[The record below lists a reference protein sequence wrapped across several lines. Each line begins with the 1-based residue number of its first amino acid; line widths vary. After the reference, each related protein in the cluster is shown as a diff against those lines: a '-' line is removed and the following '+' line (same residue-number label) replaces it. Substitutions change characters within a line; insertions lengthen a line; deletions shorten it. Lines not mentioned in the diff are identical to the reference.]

1 MRSRG
6 GSNRCREH
14 DPDGEGP
21 SAPAREEIA
30 GSLRAVPAVGA
41 LTVGQSSDRLTDF
54 SIHFDPPSSIHL
66 ERTPRGAI
74 RTVAEMRVEQGS
86 RDFKPGEFPGP
97 GEMVGGFR
105 LVSELGRGAFAR
117 VFLAEQPDLADRPVA
132 LKVSQPLG
140 DEPQALARLQHTH
153 IVPIYSVQDDPA
165 TGLRLLCMPYLG
177 GANLAQVLET
187 ADTRL
192 PTQATGRSLVEA
204 LDLVGG
210 PPPSLEGGLS
220 RPPGS
225 LRRAAHGRFGR
236 AATRG
241 AGSPTLAR
249 SLLGRR
255 LARLPWLGRIVG
267 DLVGPDSPPLE
278 PGQPARQF
286 LRDHTYV
293 QAAVWIAARLAE
305 ALEHAHSR
313 GILHRDLKPSNILIA
328 ADGTPMLLDFNLAAD
343 VVKPGSNDEEREL
356 VGGTLPYMAPEHLE
370 VFASQGDARSEDVDE
385 RSDLYALGLILF
397 EMVAGHHPFADPPEG
412 LPLVETVRGMIVDR
426 RAGTASVR
434 TSNSRVP
441 RDLDAILRKCLDPEP
456 DRRHADAG
464 ELAEDLRRFL
474 DDRPLKFTPEPIS
487 AERLTKWVRRHPEVG
502 SVSTVGGLAAALI
515 LGLGVLTWSIAD
527 HLEVASAK
535 TRLADFRKAF
545 NECQIALNTT
555 SIPFVRADLEPAID
569 RADQVL
575 AAYGV
580 NEPRDWTRGTLV
592 RRLPKTE
599 ARALREEMAE
609 LILLRTRARVLLAGH
624 GSDADR
630 RTVLNEAIGW
640 LNRAEQFDPHPPSAL
655 FDERARYH
663 AALGQTKAAS
673 RDQTR
678 SARITPK
685 TARDFDLIGT
695 TLLALGRPDAAA
707 APLARAVALDGR
719 RFWSWFA
726 LGLCHHD
733 QGRYTEAAADF
744 SVCTA
749 LAPEFAWPHLNR
761 GLALAAA
768 NRQVEALAC
777 YDRALA
783 LAPEFVEALVN
794 RALTCLELNDPAR
807 AITDLDRAEGLG
819 LRRPSVLAAR
829 AEALARLGRHSEAE
843 HDFTRALRTR
853 PDDPI
858 VLVARGFFRLKTDPA
873 AASADFRRVLSL
885 DPGNARAQLGLAH
898 YLRPTDLKAALVR
911 VDLALKADSDLTE
924 ALQLRALVRA
934 RLGDPS
940 AEADADHLARIPTA
954 HNLYNAACALTV
966 LSSTTRDP
974 RPLPRALLML
984 RRALDLGFPASSL
997 DSDPDLAPLRA
1008 RPEWPE
1014 LRR

>member
-6 GSNRCREH
+6 GSDGWWEH
-14 DPDGEGP
+14 DPDGASPSDPAPGP
-21 SAPAREEIA
+21 VEESSKI
-30 GSLRAVPAVGA
+30 LPTVGA
-41 LTVGQSSDRLTDF
+41 LTVGWPRDRPADF
-54 SIHFDPPSSIHL
+54 SIHFDPPSSIQAD
-66 ERTPRGAI
+66 RTPRGAT
-74 RTVAEMRVEQGS
+74 RAVAETRVEWTSPGS
-86 RDFKPGEFPGP
+86 KPGEFPAL
-97 GEMVGGFR
+97 GEVVGGFR

-117 VFLAEQPDLADRPVA
+117 VFLAEQPALADRPVA

-153 IVPIYSVQDDPA
+153 IVPIYSVHDDPA

-210 PPPSLEGGLS
+210 PPLSLDAGLS
-220 RPPGS
+220 RLPGS
-225 LRRAAHGRFGR
+225 LERAASGRFGH
-236 AATRG
+236 AITRG
-241 AGSPTLAR
+241 VGSPTLVR

-255 LARLPWLGRIVG
+255 LARLPWWGRIVD
-267 DLVGPDSPPLE
+267 DLDDPESPPPE

-286 LRDHTYV
+286 LHAHTYV

-313 GILHRDLKPSNILIA
+313 GILHRDLKPSNVLIA

-343 VVKPGSNDEEREL
+343 VVKPGADDDQEL

-370 VFASQGDARSEDVDE
+370 AFASQGDSQSEDVDE

-397 EMVAGHHPFADPPEG
+397 EMVAGHHPFADPPEA
-412 LPLVETVRGMIVDR
+412 LPLIETVRRMIADR
-426 RAGTASVR
+426 RAGAASAR
-434 TSNSRVP
+434 ISNPRVP
-441 RDLDAILRKCLDPEP
+441 RDLDAILRKCLDPDP
-456 DRRHADAG
+456 DRRYADAG

-474 DDRPLKFTPEPIS
+474 DNRPLKFTPEPLS
-487 AERLTKWVRRHPEVG
+487 AERLAKWVRRHPEVG
-502 SVSTVGGLAAALI
+502 SVSTIGGLAATLI
-515 LGLGVLTWSIAD
+515 LGLGVLTWSVAD

-535 TRLADFRKAF
+535 THRADFRKAF
-545 NECQIALNTT
+545 DECQLALNTT
-555 SIPFVRADLEPAID
+555 SIPFGRADLEPAID
-569 RADQVL
+569 RADRVL
-575 AAYGV
+575 DDYNV
-580 NEPRDWTRGTLV
+580 NDPGDWTQGALV

-609 LILLRTRARVLLAGH
+609 LILLRTRAKVLLAERGP
-624 GSDADR
+624 DADR
-630 RTVLNEAIGW
+630 RAALNEAIGW
-640 LNRAEQFDPHPPSAL
+640 LTLAERFDPHPPSAL
-655 FDERARYH
+655 FEERARYH
-663 AALGQTKAAS
+663 AALGQEKEAG
-673 RDQTR
+673 RDQAQA
-678 SARITPK
+678 ARIRPK

-695 TLLALGRPDAAA
+695 ALLARGRADAASG
-707 APLARAVALDGR
+707 PLARAVALDGR

-726 LGLCHHD
+726 LGLCHYD
-733 QGRYTEAAADF
+733 QGRFTEAAADF

-777 YDRALA
+777 YDQALT

-794 RALTCLELNDPAR
+794 RALTCLELNNPAQ
-807 AITDLDRAEGLG
+807 AIADLDRAEGLG
-819 LRRPSVLAAR
+819 LRNPSVLAAR
-829 AEALARLGRHSEAE
+829 AEALARLGRRAEA
-843 HDFTRALRTR
+843 DDGFTRALRTR
-853 PDDPI
+853 PNDPI
-858 VLVARGFFRLKTDPA
+858 VLVARGFFRLKTDPN

-885 DPGNARAQLGLAH
+885 EPGNARAQLGLAH
-898 YLRPTDLKAALVR
+898 YLRPTDPGAALVR
-911 VDLALKADSDLTE
+911 VDLALKADPNLTD

-940 AEADADHLARIPTA
+940 AEADVDRLARIPTA

-974 RPLPRALLML
+974 RSLPRALLML
-984 RRALDLGFPASSL
+984 RRALDLGFPAAAL
-997 DSDPDLAPLRA
+997 DTDPDLAPLRS
-1008 RPEWPE
+1008 RPEWRE

>member
-1 MRSRG
+1 MRSRN
-6 GSNRCREH
+6 GSNRWWEH
-14 DPDGEGP
+14 DLDEERS
-21 SAPAREEIA
+21 SAPALEPVE
-30 GSLRAVPAVGA
+30 GSLKSIPRVGA
-41 LTVGQSSDRLTDF
+41 LTVGWPRDQSNDF
-54 SIHFDPPSSIHL
+54 SIHFDPPSSIQV
-66 ERTPRGAI
+66 ERTPQGAT
-74 RTVAEMRVEQGS
+74 RQMPETQVERSSSGP
-86 RDFKPGEFPGP
+86 KPGEFPGP

-140 DEPQALARLQHTH
+140 GEPQALARLQHTH
-153 IVPIYSVQDDPA
+153 IVPIYSVHDDPQ

-210 PPPSLEGGLS
+210 PPPSLDGGLS

-225 LRRAAHGRFGR
+225 VGRAASGRFGH
-236 AATRG
+236 AVTRG
-241 AGSPTLAR
+241 AGSPSAVR
-249 SLLGRR
+249 SLFGRR
-255 LARLPWLGRIVG
+255 LARLPWWGRIAG
-267 DLVGPDSPPLE
+267 DLDDPRSPPE

-286 LRDHTYV
+286 LHAHTYV
-293 QAAVWIAARLAE
+293 QAAAWIAARLAE

-313 GILHRDLKPSNILIA
+313 GILHRDLKPSNVLIA
-328 ADGTPMLLDFNLAAD
+328 ADGTPMLLDFNLATN
-343 VVKPGSNDEEREL
+343 VVKPGSGDVDQEL

-370 VFASQGDARSEDVDE
+370 AFASQGETQSEDVDE

-397 EMVAGHHPFADPPEG
+397 EMVAGHHPFADPPES
-412 LPLVETVRGMIVDR
+412 LPLHETVHKMIADR
-426 RAGTASVR
+426 RAGAASAR
-434 TSNSRVP
+434 ISNPRIP
-441 RDLDAILRKCLDPEP
+441 RDLDAILRKCLDPDP
-456 DRRHADAG
+456 DRRYGDAG

-474 DDRPLKFTPEPIS
+474 DDRPLKFTPEPLS
-487 AERLTKWVRRHPEVG
+487 AERLAKWVRRHPEVG
-502 SVSTVGGLAAALI
+502 SVSTIGGLAAALI
-515 LGLGVLTWSIAD
+515 LGLGVLTWSVAD
-527 HLEVASAK
+527 HLEVASAR
-535 TRLADFRKAF
+535 THRLDFRKAF
-545 NECQIALNTT
+545 DECQLALNTT
-555 SIPFVRADLEPAID
+555 SIPFGRASLEPAIE
-569 RADQVL
+569 RADRVL
-575 AAYGV
+575 NDYQV
-580 NEPRDWTRGTLV
+580 NEPHDWTQGPLV
-592 RRLPKTE
+592 QRLPKTE
-599 ARALREEMAE
+599 ARALRAEMAE
-609 LILLRTRARVLLAGH
+609 LILLRTRARVLLAEREP
-624 GSDADR
+624 DADR
-630 RTVLNEAIGW
+630 RAVLDEAIGW
-640 LNRAEQFDPHPPSAL
+640 LNLAERFDPHPPSTL

-663 AALGQTKAAS
+663 AALGQTKEAA
-673 RDQTR
+673 RDQALA
-678 SARITPK
+678 ARIKPR

-695 TLLALGRPDAAA
+695 ALLAHGRADAAS

-726 LGLCHHD
+726 LGLCHYD

-807 AITDLDRAEGLG
+807 AIADLDRAEGLG
-819 LRRPSVLAAR
+819 LRKPSVLAAR
-829 AEALARLGRHSEAE
+829 AEALARLGRHAEAD
-843 HDFTRALRTR
+843 HDFTRALRAR
-853 PDDPI
+853 PNDPI

-873 AASADFRRVLSL
+873 AASADFQRVLSL
-885 DPGNARAQLGLAH
+885 EPGNARAQLGLAH
-898 YLRPTDLKAALVR
+898 VLRPTDPQAALVR
-911 VDLALKADSDLTE
+911 VDLAVKADPTLTD

-934 RLGDPS
+934 HLGDPS
-940 AEADADHLARIPTA
+940 TEADVDRLARVPTA
-954 HNLYNAACALTV
+954 HNLYNAACALVV
-966 LSSTTRDP
+966 LSSTTQDP

-984 RRALDLGFPASSL
+984 RRALDLGFPTATL
-997 DSDPDLAPLRA
+997 DADPDLAPLRS
-1008 RPEWPE
+1008 RPEWRE